1 MQRMMITIEQ
11 IKALLALEPHPEGG
25 YFAQT
30 YCAAEEI
37 PLAALPPRYKSA
49 HAHGTA
55 IYYLLTPETC
65 STFHRLQSDE
75 IFHFYLVD
83 PVEMVQLFPDG
94 SGKVL
99 QIGSDLLQGM
109 TPQVLAPQGVWQGSR
124 LVPGVRFALVG
135 GTVAAGFAYEDFE
148 IGERAALL
156 ATYPDFEAWILA
168 LTQ

>member
-1 MQRMMITIEQ
+1 MITIEQ
-11 IKALLALEPHPEGG
+11 IKELLALEPHPEGG

-30 YCAAEEI
+30 YCASEEI
-37 PLAALPPRYKSA
+37 PLAALPTRYKSA
-49 HAHGTA
+49 RAHGTA

-75 IFHFYLVD
+75 IFHFYLGD

-99 QIGSDLLQGM
+99 QIGSDLLRGL
-109 TPQVLAPQGVWQGSR
+109 TPQVLAPRGVWQGSR
-124 LVPGVRFALVG
+124 LAPGGQFALLG
-135 GTVAAGFAYEDFE
+135 CTVAPGFVYEDFE
-148 IGERAALL
+148 IGQRAALL
-156 ATYPDFEAWILA
+156 AAYPGFEAWILA